1 MTDDLSRHETGR
13 LLTEQ
18 FWEAVQER
26 DRAPIG
32 SPEHERARRR
42 ADRLALLIVD
52 FDLHGAMPTTEEI
65 MGSYGEDDAEG
76 GVG

>member
-18 FWEAVQER
+18 FWEAVQKR
-26 DRAPIG
+26 DATPVG

-42 ADRLALLIVD
+42 ADRLARLMVD
-52 FDLHGAMPTTEEI
+52 FDVRGAMPTPDEI
-65 MGSYGEDDAEG
+65 NGENADDEA
-76 GVG
+76 